1 MNEENT
7 PNVVINIDTAYNVNP
22 AATKV
27 ENTFNIYSDKAGA
40 EAITEALGTKNSTLS
55 TDSNRRPSER
65 RAELVRAMLSEKEE
79 DEVKLSTL
87 NSTLYK
93 GEPEPD
99 TDCTPIRTEILK
111 YVSRVRPLLIDE
123 AKSDFMKVWEDILD
137 LREVESLVYKP
148 GKQKGTNFNRDL
160 VANILYFLRHWK
172 IYRVVYKQDYN
183 GAALTEALEQDKE
196 HSVKHAL
203 RDDPPQPIRDAI
215 TAMMKRKHELW
226 P

>member
-1 MNEENT
+1 MSDNT
-7 PNVVINIDTAYNVNP
+7 DNDWHPNVVVNIGKAVNVNP
-22 AATKV
+22 IAKDVHT
-27 ENTFNIYSDKAGA
+27 TINIYSNKEAAVDVLKEAGVEKA
-40 EAITEALGTKNSTLS
+40 ETLF
-55 TDSNRRPSER
+55 R
-65 RAELVRAMLSEKEE
+65 
-79 DEVKLSTL
+79 
-87 NSTLYK
+87 

-99 TDCTPIRTEILK
+99 TDCTAIRNEILA
-111 YVSRVRPLLIDE
+111 YVSRVEPLLVDN
-123 AKSDFMKVWEDILD
+123 AKSDYKKVWNDILD
-137 LREVESLVYKP
+137 LREVEALVYKP

-160 VANILYFLRHWK
+160 VANILYFLRNWK

-203 RDDPPQPIRDAI
+203 RDDPPQPIQEAI

>member
-1 MNEENT
+1 MLTSRSASTLNFEPIMKEENT
-7 PNVVINIDTAYNVNP
+7 PNVVVNIRKAVNVNP
-22 AATKV
+22 IAKDVHT
-27 ENTFNIYSDKAGA
+27 TINIYSNKEAAVDVLKEAGVEKA
-40 EAITEALGTKNSTLS
+40 ETLF
-55 TDSNRRPSER
+55 R
-65 RAELVRAMLSEKEE
+65 
-79 DEVKLSTL
+79 
-87 NSTLYK
+87 

-137 LREVESLVYKP
+137 LREVEALVYKS

-160 VANILYFLRHWK
+160 VANILYFLRNWK
-172 IYRVVYKQDYN
+172 IYRVIYKQDYN

>member
-7 PNVVINIDTAYNVNP
+7 PNVVINIGTAYNVNP

-27 ENTFNIYSDKAGA
+27 ENIFNIYSDKAGA

-55 TDSNRRPSER
+55 TDS
-65 RAELVRAMLSEKEE
+65 
-79 DEVKLSTL
+79 KLSTL

-93 GEPEPD
+93 GEPEEK
-99 TDCTPIRTEILK
+99 TDCTPIRTEILN

-123 AKSDFMKVWEDILD
+123 AKSDYMKVWEDILD
-137 LREVESLVYKP
+137 LREVEALVYKP

-160 VANILYFLRHWK
+160 VANILYFLRNWK

-203 RDDPPQPIRDAI
+203 RDDPPQPIRPI
-215 TAMMKRKHELW
+215 RTIRVLKQTNISVLN
-226 P
+226 

>member
-1 MNEENT
+1 MSEHTDKEPQ
-7 PNVVINIDTAYNVNP
+7 PNVVINIGTAYNVNP

-27 ENTFNIYSDKAGA
+27 ENTFNIYSDKAGS
-40 EAITEALGTKNSTLS
+40 EAITEATKNSQLS
-55 TDSNRRPSER
+55 NVISQLHR
-65 RAELVRAMLSEKEE
+65 
-79 DEVKLSTL
+79 
-87 NSTLYK
+87 
-93 GEPEPD
+93 GEPEKNID
-99 TDCTPIRTEILK
+99 ITPIRTEILN

-123 AKSDFMKVWEDILD
+123 AKSDYMKVWNDILD
-137 LREVESLVYKP
+137 LREVEALVYKP

-160 VANILYFLRHWK
+160 VANILYYLRHWK

-203 RDDPPQPIRDAI
+203 RDDPPQPIQEAI
-215 TAMMKRKHELW
+215 TALMKRKHELW

>member
-7 PNVVINIDTAYNVNP
+7 PNVVINIGTAYNVNP

-40 EAITEALGTKNSTLS
+40 EAITEALGTDSSKFHDSSSKSNLKPETL
-55 TDSNRRPSER
+55 
-65 RAELVRAMLSEKEE
+65 
-79 DEVKLSTL
+79 KL
-87 NSTLYK
+87 
-93 GEPEPD
+93 EPGIA
-99 TDCTPIRTEILK
+99 CTPIRTEIMN

-123 AKSDFMKVWEDILD
+123 AKSDYMKVWEDILD
-137 LREVESLVYKP
+137 LREVEALVYKP

-160 VANILYFLRHWK
+160 VANILYFLRNWK

-183 GAALTEALEQDKE
+183 GAALTEALEGDKE

-203 RDDPPQPIRDAI
+203 RDDPPQPIQEAI

>member
-1 MNEENT
+1 MKEENT
-7 PNVVINIDTAYNVNP
+7 PNVVINIDTAYNVIP

-40 EAITEALGTKNSTLS
+40 EAITEALGTKISTLS
-55 TDSNRRPSER
+55 TDSKP
-65 RAELVRAMLSEKEE
+65 
-79 DEVKLSTL
+79 STL

-99 TDCTPIRTEILK
+99 TDCTAIRNEILA
-111 YVSRVRPLLIDE
+111 YVSRVEPLLVDN
-123 AKSDFMKVWEDILD
+123 AKSDYKKVWNDILD
-137 LREVESLVYKP
+137 LREVEALVYKP

-160 VANILYFLRHWK
+160 VANILYFLRNWK

>member
-1 MNEENT
+1 MSEHTGNEPQ
-7 PNVVINIDTAYNVNP
+7 PNVVINIGTAYNVNP

-40 EAITEALGTKNSTLS
+40 EAINEATKNSQLS
-55 TDSNRRPSER
+55 N
-65 RAELVRAMLSEKEE
+65 V
-79 DEVKLSTL
+79 
-87 NSTLYK
+87 NSQLYR

-99 TDCTPIRTEILK
+99 TDCTAIRNEILA
-111 YVSRVRPLLIDE
+111 YVSRVEPLLVDN
-123 AKSDFMKVWEDILD
+123 AKSDYKKVWNDILD
-137 LREVESLVYKP
+137 LREVEALVYKP

-160 VANILYFLRHWK
+160 VANILYYLRHRK

-215 TAMMKRKHELW
+215 NAMMTKKH
-226 P
+226 PIYP

>member
-1 MNEENT
+1 MKEENT
-7 PNVVINIDTAYNVNP
+7 PNVVVNIGKAVNVNP
-22 AATKV
+22 IAKDVHT
-27 ENTFNIYSDKAGA
+27 TINIYSNKEAAVDVLKEAGVEKA
-40 EAITEALGTKNSTLS
+40 ETLF
-55 TDSNRRPSER
+55 R
-65 RAELVRAMLSEKEE
+65 
-79 DEVKLSTL
+79 
-87 NSTLYK
+87 

-99 TDCTPIRTEILK
+99 TDCTAIRNEILA
-111 YVSRVRPLLIDE
+111 YVSRVEPLLVDN
-123 AKSDFMKVWEDILD
+123 AKSDYKKVWNDILD

-160 VANILYFLRHWK
+160 VANILYFLRNWK

-203 RDDPPQPIRDAI
+203 RDDPPQPIQEAI